1 MKSDRGLVG
10 VSPRACLNSAFSK
23 EGHEKKISA
32 SYTKTQELQNC
43 GRGFLLTPQEQL
55 IFFFFLAVAAI

>member
-1 MKSDRGLVG
+1 MKSDHGLEG

-32 SYTKTQELQNC
+32 SYTETQELQNW
-43 GRGFLLTPQEQL
+43 GRGSPLPPQEQL
-55 IFFFFLAVAAI
+55 FFFFAVATF